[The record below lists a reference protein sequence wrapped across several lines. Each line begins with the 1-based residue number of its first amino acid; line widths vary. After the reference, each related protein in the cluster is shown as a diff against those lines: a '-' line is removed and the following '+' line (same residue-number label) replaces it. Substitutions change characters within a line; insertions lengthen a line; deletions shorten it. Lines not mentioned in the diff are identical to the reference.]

1 VYLNSAQLHN
11 QNNKTMKKILTGL
24 VVLTCFIACKNAN
37 SDNSNADADNKYAEN
52 TKVVYH
58 AIETGDPKGL
68 DSVFSDDAV
77 DHAAGPKGEDLSGRE
92 NIKAELVK
100 IHNYFDGLKMEMMQH
115 ATSADGMYHYATV
128 RMTGTAKANP
138 WGMPVGMKMD
148 NTSVD
153 MVKMKDGKCVEHWSF
168 MSQKDVND
176 MMKMMGGAQPPAMDS
191 SKMKK

>member
-1 VYLNSAQLHN
+1 VYLTSAQLHN
-11 QNNKTMKKILTGL
+11 QNNKTMKKILSGL
-24 VVLTCFIACKNAN
+24 IVLTCFFACKNAN
-37 SDNSNADADNKYAEN
+37 SDNSSADAANANADK
-52 TKVVYH
+52 TKMVYH
-58 AIETGDPKGL
+58 AIETGDTKGL
-68 DSVFSDDAV
+68 DSIFSDDAV
-77 DHAAGPKGEDLSGRE
+77 DHNAGDKGEDITGKQ
-92 NIKAELVK
+92 NVIAGVAK
-100 IHNYFDGLKMEMMQH
+100 IHDYFDGLKMEMLQH
-115 ATSADGMYHYATV
+115 ATSTDGVYHYATV

-153 MVKMKDGKCVEHWSF
+153 LVKMKDGKCVEHWSF